1 MTTRI
6 FPRLA
11 RVLAGF
17 AVAGAALATVPAL
30 ADPAAPPPQAPAAV
44 TFPGP
49 QNASQSGVGAS
60 PGDVAG
66 GPTGAASIGWTQGNS
81 TEMDAGSNTGLM
93 APFLPAQDLD
103 ATNAKLGNVRVQ
115 HDSIGRIHAI
125 WYPAYAHATA
135 AIYSGV

>member
-1 MTTRI
+1 LTTRI

-30 ADPAAPPPQAPAAV
+30 ADPAAPPQAPAAV

-66 GPTGAASIGWTQGNS
+66 GPTGAAAIGWTQANS

-103 ATNAKLGNVRVQ
+103 ATNAKLGNVRLQ
-115 HDSIGRIHAI
+115 HDSLGRIHAI
-125 WYPAYAHATA
+125 WYHAYANGS
-135 AIYSGV
+135 AII